1 MFLLKEKHKADLHAK
16 VVCLHKGTYLDNV
29 CLCLPNWV
37 HETHTQKQTH
47 YLCGQCKQFS
57 YEKETDYSVCCQNR
71 KDPASALD
79 LKQKQ
84 KLS

>member
-1 MFLLKEKHKADLHAK
+1 MLKWFVCTRELITAAILTMFAFAFQTGSMKH
-16 VVCLHKGTYLDNV
+16 
-29 CLCLPNWV
+29 
-37 HETHTQKQTH
+37 THTQKQTH

-71 KDPASALD
+71 KDPASVLD